1 MPNHII
7 VDREGLPPGQ
17 QDPEGFK
24 EDEDFVE
31 LGGIQVSRVLIAFK
45 LASAALHGQQ
55 LFSSCEGSHLHERK
69 HVGSSPL
76 SSIQVACLWLKM
88 LSFSQI

>member
-7 VDREGLPPGQ
+7 VDREGLPSGQ

-31 LGGIQVSRVLIAFK
+31 LGGVQVARLPIAF
-45 LASAALHGQQ
+45 
-55 LFSSCEGSHLHERK
+55 
-69 HVGSSPL
+69 
-76 SSIQVACLWLKM
+76 
-88 LSFSQI
+88 

>member
-1 MPNHII
+1 MPHHII

-45 LASAALHGQQ
+45 IVSAALQ
-55 LFSSCEGSHLHERK
+55 
-69 HVGSSPL
+69 GSSYSAPGKDRICM
-76 SSIQVACLWLKM
+76 SESM
-88 LSFSQI
+88 